1 VTRKGYTWASYVLL
15 VLLMTFGTVVHT
27 LLIAGK
33 GLGDCGMQERLRHE
47 ECIVGEGTGV
57 HLYRDPQ
64 WGYDGC
70 DYSGGLLLDG
80 ARQWERELSTRVG
93 SDEKGEADLHQIL
106 RRLSWS

>member
-1 VTRKGYTWASYVLL
+1 MGILRALGPLDDLWYSRPP
-15 VLLMTFGTVVHT
+15 
-27 LLIAGK
+27 LI
-33 GLGDCGMQERLRHE
+33 DCGEGFRRLRYARKVARHE

-93 SDEKGEADLHQIL
+93 SDEKGEADLPQIL